1 MAYAPA
7 RCNRRKQ
14 VSKILLFSIFTITRF
29 DIKNCY
35 RINGVMITVLDASV
49 VDNTYVCSIDDL
61 LLPS

>member
-49 VDNTYVCSIDDL
+49 VDNTYVCSIDGL

>member
-14 VSKILLFSIFTITRF
+14 VSKIFLFSIFTITRF

-49 VDNTYVCSIDDL
+49 VDNTYVCSFDGL